1 MPVISSLR
9 VTASANLSNYSN
21 TTAGTI
27 GKNEIDNHAD
37 TICAGPNW
45 KLLELSGEYCN
56 VSPFS
61 AEYQPKQNVPIAKCA
76 MTYTCLITGNSVVL
90 VADQVLWFGN
100 ELHFSVINPRPN
112 HGYCVCDD
120 PCDPH
125 CSLGIDLE
133 SVFIPLLTSGPNLVF
148 ESRVPTDWELSNLP
162 IIQLTTPIWN
172 PAGPTPQHSC
182 VLSHPPLTVVL
193 SPLSTLMPSSC
204 TMHLRGHM
212 I

>member
-1 MPVISSLR
+1 M
-9 VTASANLSNYSN
+9 
-21 TTAGTI
+21 
-27 GKNEIDNHAD
+27 NEIDNHAD

-56 VSPFS
+56 VSPVS

-76 MTYTCLITGNSVVL
+76 TTYTCPTTGNSVVL

-100 ELHFSVINPRPN
+100 ELHCSLINPHQIWS
-112 HGYCVCDD
+112 HGYGVCDD
-120 PCDPH
+120 PWDPH
-125 CSLGIDLE
+125 RSLGIDLE

-162 IIQLTTPIWN
+162 IIQLTAPIWN
-172 PAGPTPQHSC
+172 PADLHMSRPLSALTSVVNCISPASRDILWSHSC

-204 TMHLRGHM
+204 TMRLRGHM